1 MDITT
6 SYLGFKLKSPI
17 VPSAGPLSEDVSKIK
32 EMEDAGAGAAVIY
45 SLFEEQLEHD
55 ELELD
60 HHTSTPAESFA
71 EATSYFPEP
80 FEYRCRPA
88 KGASQTNGA
97 RHGSSHFSGS
107 QPCERPF

>member
-80 FEYRCRPA
+80 FEY
-88 KGASQTNGA
+88 KL
-97 RHGSSHFSGS
+97 
-107 QPCERPF
+107 

>member
-60 HHTSTPAESFA
+60 HHTSLLQKALQKLLLTFRNRSNINWDL
-71 EATSYFPEP
+71 
-80 FEYRCRPA
+80 
-88 KGASQTNGA
+88 KNI
-97 RHGSSHFSGS
+97 
-107 QPCERPF
+107 

>member
-32 EMEDAGAGAAVIY
+32 EMEDAGARAVVLY
-45 SLFEEQLEHD
+45 SLFEEQLEHE

-60 HHTSTPAESFA
+60 HHTSTTGESYA
-71 EATSYFPEP
+71 EATSYLPEP
-80 FEYRCRPA
+80 FEYKTGPDEYL
-88 KGASQTNGA
+88 KHIQDDLSV
-97 RHGSSHFSGS
+97 
-107 QPCERPF
+107 PCQELI